1 MKFGRTTS
9 NYPYACTRVRAKRR
23 FLIQKDEYLRLSVM
37 DLPSINRYIGDSQY
51 KTEIEALSSEYRG
64 ADLVERA
71 TNANLAL
78 TYNQIMSFCEGQ
90 LGELVSHYLGK
101 VDAWNVKTLL
111 RGRFH
116 KAEADVI
123 IRELIPSGTIR
134 IAKLEELARVGSIPE
149 IIDGLKGTPY
159 HVPLEKVMRTI
170 GEGATISSLILFENE
185 IDKAY
190 YATLLASASSTTS
203 RSTTLFMNFV
213 KKEIDIENLTTLMKI
228 KFDLILHDK
237 GIDNAEDYIIPGGG
251 ELKGP
256 GLKALLVANSY
267 QQFVGELQRFSFYD
281 DIAEAAE
288 NAEEKMTLSDMTR
301 AAEKHLLRQA
311 DKFAKVYPLS
321 VLPILNYLILKK
333 IEVDNMRIIAR
344 GKESG
349 LDVDT
354 IRGLL
359 VV

>member
-1 MKFGRTTS
+1 M
-9 NYPYACTRVRAKRR
+9 V
-23 FLIQKDEYLRLSVM
+23 
-37 DLPSINRYIGDSQY
+37 
-51 KTEIEALSSEYRG
+51 
-64 ADLVERA
+64 
-71 TNANLAL
+71 
-78 TYNQIMSFCEGQ
+78 
-90 LGELVSHYLGK
+90 
-101 VDAWNVKTLL
+101 W
-111 RGRFH
+111 
-116 KAEADVI
+116 
-123 IRELIPSGTIR
+123 
-134 IAKLEELARVGSIPE
+134 ARVPG
-149 IIDGLKGTPY
+149 
-159 HVPLEKVMRTI
+159 
-170 GEGATISSLILFENE
+170 
-185 IDKAY
+185 
-190 YATLLASASSTTS
+190 S
-203 RSTTLFMNFV
+203 RSTTLFLNFV

-251 ELKGP
+251 ELKGT
-256 GLKALLVANSY
+256 GLKALLAANSY

-288 NAEEKMTLSDMTR
+288 SAEEKMTLSDMTR

-349 LDVDT
+349 LDIDT